1 MTVRLPD
8 TPQVI
13 ASGDGAIWVA
23 TSGDDLLLRI
33 DPANASIVD
42 SVPLGRS
49 PSAMAIV
56 GTTVWV
62 ASGDGTLD
70 EIDATHATD
79 ETLTRTLDLGHP
91 IAGMAVADGR
101 LWLTIQ

>member
-1 MTVRLPD
+1 M
-8 TPQVI
+8 I
-13 ASGDGAIWVA
+13 ASGDGSIWVA
-23 TSGDDLLLRI
+23 TTGDDLLLRI

-49 PSAMAIV
+49 PSAMAVV

-70 EIDATHATD
+70 QIDATNTSG
-79 ETLTRTLDLGHP
+79 ETLTLTRTIDLGHP

-101 LWLTIQ
+101 LLLTIQ